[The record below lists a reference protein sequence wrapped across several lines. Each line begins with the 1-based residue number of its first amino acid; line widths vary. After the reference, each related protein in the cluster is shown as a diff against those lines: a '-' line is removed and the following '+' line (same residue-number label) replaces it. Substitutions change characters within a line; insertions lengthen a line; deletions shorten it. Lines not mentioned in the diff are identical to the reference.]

1 MRLTVTEHAR
11 VPCGFYTPLWAKCPS
26 IAPELVL
33 DEGYQQ
39 TVATYSEADF
49 EDSRFDYGE
58 RVRILLRH
66 PKMGGVYD
74 EAEGT
79 CAAREENVEFEARDG
94 TERTKT
100 LVWLKHIEGY
110 EKPHEDLPDTT
121 QEVDEA
127 WFAEEALRKKE
138 GDPLDGVSFN

>member
-1 MRLTVTEHAR
+1 MGSRATNTQIRRLV
-11 VPCGFYTPLWAKCPS
+11 FILTPT
-26 IAPELVL
+26 PERDSFTL
-33 DEGYQQ
+33 GIS
-39 TVATYSEADF
+39 TAMPTYSDADF
-49 EDSRFDYGE
+49 DDSRFEYGE

-66 PKMGGVYD
+66 PKLGGVYG

-79 CAAREENVEFEARDG
+79 CAAREQNVEFEARDG
-94 TERTKT
+94 TMRTKT
-100 LVWLKHIEGY
+100 LVWLKEIEGY

-121 QEVDEA
+121 TEVDEA

>member
-1 MRLTVTEHAR
+1 M
-11 VPCGFYTPLWAKCPS
+11 P
-26 IAPELVL
+26 
-33 DEGYQQ
+33 
-39 TVATYSEADF
+39 TYSEADF

-66 PKMGGVYD
+66 PKLGGVYG

-79 CAAREENVEFEARDG
+79 CTAREENVEFEAKDG
-94 TERTKT
+94 TMRTKT
-100 LVWLKHIEGY
+100 LVWLKDIEGY

-127 WFAEEALRKKE
+127 WFAEDALRKKE

>member
-1 MRLTVTEHAR
+1 M
-11 VPCGFYTPLWAKCPS
+11 P
-26 IAPELVL
+26 
-33 DEGYQQ
+33 
-39 TVATYSEADF
+39 TYSESDF
-49 EDSRFDYGE
+49 EDSRFEYGE

-66 PKMGGVYD
+66 PKLGGVYG

-94 TERTKT
+94 SMRTKT
-100 LVWLKHIEGY
+100 LVWLKKIEGY
-110 EKPHEDLPDTT
+110 EKSHEDLPGKKK
-121 QEVDEA
+121 EVDEA

>member
-1 MRLTVTEHAR
+1 MSCSRRPNTQKRLLVCILLHVR
-11 VPCGFYTPLWAKCPS
+11 VPSHRPTEVSVP
-26 IAPELVL
+26 
-33 DEGYQQ
+33 
-39 TVATYSEADF
+39 TYSDADF
-49 EDSRFDYGE
+49 KDSRFAFGE

-66 PKMGGVYD
+66 PKLGGVFG

-94 TERTKT
+94 TMRTKT
-100 LVWLKHIEGY
+100 LVWLKEIEGY

-121 QEVDEA
+121 TEVEEA

>member
-1 MRLTVTEHAR
+1 M
-11 VPCGFYTPLWAKCPS
+11 
-26 IAPELVL
+26 
-33 DEGYQQ
+33 
-39 TVATYSEADF
+39 ATYSDADF
-49 EDSRFDYGE
+49 QDSRFDYGE

-66 PKMGGVYD
+66 PKLGGVYG

-94 TERTKT
+94 TMRTKT
-100 LVWLKHIEGY
+100 LVWLKEIDGY
-110 EKPHEDLPDTT
+110 EKPHENLPDTT
-121 QEVDEA
+121 KEVEEA

>member
-1 MRLTVTEHAR
+1 M
-11 VPCGFYTPLWAKCPS
+11 
-26 IAPELVL
+26 
-33 DEGYQQ
+33 
-39 TVATYSEADF
+39 ATYSEADF

-66 PKMGGVYD
+66 PKLGGVFG

-79 CAAREENVEFEARDG
+79 CAARETDVTFEARDG

-100 LVWLKHIEGY
+100 LVWLKDIEGY
-110 EKPHEDLPDTT
+110 EKPHENLPDTKE
-121 QEVDEA
+121 EVEEA
-127 WFAEEALRKKE
+127 WFAEEALRKQE

>member
-1 MRLTVTEHAR
+1 M
-11 VPCGFYTPLWAKCPS
+11 
-26 IAPELVL
+26 
-33 DEGYQQ
+33 
-39 TVATYSEADF
+39 ATYSEKDF
-49 EDSRFDYGE
+49 TDSRFDYGE

-66 PKMGGVYD
+66 PKFGGVYD

-79 CAAREENVEFEARDG
+79 CAAQEENVEFEARDG

-100 LVWLKHIEGY
+100 LVWLKDIEGY
-110 EKPHEDLPDTT
+110 EKPHEDLSDTT

>member
-1 MRLTVTEHAR
+1 M
-11 VPCGFYTPLWAKCPS
+11 
-26 IAPELVL
+26 
-33 DEGYQQ
+33 
-39 TVATYSEADF
+39 ATYSEEDF
-49 EDSRFDYGE
+49 DDSRFDYGE

-66 PKMGGVYD
+66 PKLGGVYG

-79 CAAREENVEFEARDG
+79 CAAREENVDFEARDG

-100 LVWLKHIEGY
+100 LVWLKDIEDY
-110 EKPHEDLPDTT
+110 EKPHEDLPDTA

>member
-1 MRLTVTEHAR
+1 M
-11 VPCGFYTPLWAKCPS
+11 
-26 IAPELVL
+26 
-33 DEGYQQ
+33 
-39 TVATYSEADF
+39 ATYSEKDF
-49 EDSRFDYGE
+49 TDSRFDYGE

-66 PKMGGVYD
+66 PKLGGVYD

-79 CAAREENVEFEARDG
+79 CAAQEENVEFEARDG

-100 LVWLKHIEGY
+100 LVWLKDIEGY
-110 EKPHEDLPDTT
+110 EKPHEDLSDTT